1 MSQGF
6 FFIMK
11 RLWIVGGFVLALILF
26 SWMLRRDILFG
37 IGSYLIDE
45 QPLDTVDVLF
55 VLGGNSFDRGNE
67 AAILYHAGYV
77 KKIVCMGGNVPSVLK
92 VMNKE
97 YREGELSALQLS
109 QNCLVNTYDVIV
121 INKGTSTQEEMVE
134 IGRYCEAHKIQRAM
148 VLSSKFHTR
157 RIRGVVDKV
166 LDPKKIEILVRGA
179 PSSKYSE
186 VELWHKEE
194 GMIMVNNEYDKLL
207 YYFIKY

>member
-1 MSQGF
+1 
-6 FFIMK
+6 
-11 RLWIVGGFVLALILF
+11 
-26 SWMLRRDILFG
+26 MLRRDILAE

-45 QPLDTVDVLF
+45 QPLDTVEVLF

-67 AAILYHAGYV
+67 AARLYNTGYV
-77 KKIVCMGGNVPSVLK
+77 NKIVCVGGNVPSVLK
-92 VMNKE
+92 VLNKE
-97 YREGELSALQLS
+97 KTEGELCALQLS
-109 QNCLVNTYDVIV
+109 QNRQVSTYDITVMSR
-121 INKGTSTQEEMVE
+121 GTSTMEEVVE
-134 IGRYCEAHKIQRAM
+134 VGRYCKAHKIQRAM

-186 VELWHKEE
+186 MAWWHKEE
-194 GMIMVNNEYDKLL
+194 GMIMVNNEYAKLL